1 MKLKS
6 FFSNSFGILFS
17 RVTGLGRDVAMASAL
32 GASIWTDIFFVAFKL
47 PNLFRRIFAEGAFT
61 QAFMPS
67 FIASKQ
73 KGVFATAIFLR
84 FMLILIAFSL
94 LVTLFPEILTKIITP
109 DWSSEQIAQTAP
121 LTAINFWYLD
131 LVFIVTFLATLL
143 QYKEHFATSA
153 MSTALLNISMIA
165 ALLFYMKEEPET
177 IIVAVSFAVL
187 IGGLLQVIAHLIA
200 IKHFNLQR
208 LLIGGWKYRKKESKQ
223 EDLKKEKKEFN
234 NLFFPSVWG
243 NSMPQ
248 ISSFIDT
255 ILASFLISG
264 SISYLFYANRVF
276 QLPLAIIAIAAS
288 IALFPAISKAI
299 KHDNEALAYQHLN
312 RVFWILLALLGVATL
327 TGIILAE
334 PIIWL
339 LFERGAY
346 TAEMTVSTANVLA
359 MYMLGLIPY
368 GLAKLFALF
377 LYAKKEHVKAA
388 KIATITLVINI
399 AISFTL
405 MKLMGVA
412 GLALAGSIGGLIF
425 FILTLRGVG
434 FHVFTDIM
442 NFKKL
447 IYLGM
452 GLMLSAF
459 VLLFFNELIMGW
471 IR

>member
-6 FFSNSFGILFS
+6 ILSNSFGILFS
-17 RVTGLGRDVAMASAL
+17 RITGLGRDVLTASAL
-32 GASIWTDIFFVAFKL
+32 GASMWTDIFLVAFKL

-67 FIASKQ
+67 FISSKQ

-84 FMLILIAFSL
+84 FMLILIIFSIF
-94 LVTLFPEILTKIITP
+94 VSIFPELLTKLITP
-109 DWSSEQIAQTAP
+109 DWSNEQIAQTAP

-131 LVFIVTFLATLL
+131 LVFIVTFLGTLL
-143 QYKEHFATSA
+143 QYKNHFATTA
-153 MSTALLNISMIA
+153 MSTALLNISMMG
-165 ALLFYMKEEPET
+165 ALLIYMKDDPKT
-177 IIVAVSFAVL
+177 IIIALSIAVL
-187 IGGLLQVIAHLIA
+187 IGGVLQVIAHLIA
-200 IKHFNLQR
+200 IKNFNLQR
-208 LLIGGWKYRKKESKQ
+208 LLVGGWKYRNKKSKQ
-223 EDLKKEKKEFN
+223 KDLNKEKKEFN

-264 SISYLFYANRVF
+264 SISYLFYANRIF

-312 RVFWILLALLGVATL
+312 RVFWILLALLGFATL

-334 PIIWL
+334 PIVWL

-346 TAEMTVSTANVLA
+346 TIAMTQETASVLA

-377 LYAKKEHVKAA
+377 LYAKKEHKKAA
-388 KIATITLVINI
+388 KIATITLLINVMV
-399 AISFTL
+399 SFSL
-405 MKLMGVA
+405 MKLMGA
-412 GLALAGSIGGLIF
+412 SGLALAGSIGGFIF
-425 FILTLRGVG
+425 FILTIRGVG
-434 FHVFTDIM
+434 FDKFMHIM

-447 IYLGM
+447 SYVIV
-452 GLMLSAF
+452 GLVVSTFILIF
-459 VLLFFNELIMGW
+459 INELLMQW